1 MRKKTNLPPYVYR
14 GKSAY
19 EYRPYLGRGLKRQGI
34 RLCGLDAPTSRVW
47 AEWESLQGKPAQTL
61 LWLLTEYLE
70 SDEGRS
76 KAPRTRVEQQRQT
89 AFLKRFPLTHGR
101 FFGDI
106 DLSTITA
113 GKMRRFLDLRK
124 EQGAAIS
131 GNREL
136 ALISRAWNW
145 ARERDLVKHLNPCLI
160 VRRNKETPRNRY
172 VTDEEYDAVFV
183 LAANPPYIRPMMELA
198 YLCRMRQGEI
208 RRALKSDITP
218 EGFETRRLK
227 GSRDALTEWSDRL
240 RAAVKMALVTPRRIE
255 GVYVIQDRNGQPITK
270 TAFDSAWQRLK
281 VKMDAAGIEA
291 FNFHDL
297 KAKGVSDFEGDK
309 RVASGHRTAAM
320 VAVYDRKKP
329 TVKPTK

>member
-1 MRKKTNLPPYVYR
+1 LRKKTNLPPYVYR

-34 RLCGLDAPTSRVW
+34 RLCGLDAAISRVW
-47 AEWESLQGKPAQTL
+47 AEWESLQGKPPQTL

-76 KAPRTRVEQQRQT
+76 KAPRTRVEQQRQA
-89 AFLKRFPLTHGR
+89 AFLKRFALTHSR

-113 GKMRRFLDLRK
+113 GKMRRFLDVRK

-145 ARERDLVKHLNPCLI
+145 ARERDLVKHPNPCLI

-172 VTDEEYDAVFV
+172 VTDEEYHAVFE
-183 LAANPPYIRPMMELA
+183 LAANPPYLRPMMELA

-227 GSRDALTEWSDRL
+227 GSRDALTEWFDRL

-270 TAFDSAWQRLK
+270 TGFDSAWQRLK
-281 VKMDAAGIEA
+281 VKMEKGGVEA
-291 FNFHDL
+291 FNFHDSRR
-297 KAKGVSDFEGDK
+297 KACLTL
-309 RVASGHRTAAM
+309 RAISGWRAATARLRWWLCMTAKS
-320 VAVYDRKKP
+320 RR
-329 TVKPTK
+329 